1 MRAVAPCPQAVR
13 FLYCVLGKQNGPL
26 ELIAAAKAKAQKLG
40 EVERVY
46 QILRDWLITAKLV
59 PGEFISEQDLAIQCR
74 TSRTPVR
81 EACTRLMQ
89 DKWLSRIPRKG
100 FLVTPISV
108 RDIIDMYEYRKLLE
122 CFAAE
127 KVAKT
132 ATCEQVEELRSIVAP
147 ERTAHAELIDILRAN
162 TEFHRQLSQLAGNQ
176 RVSSQLNLTLGYVSR
191 LDTLCTQTVPG
202 WIGHGAILDALDLRQ
217 PAEARRAMEEH
228 IDSSKDKMIEL
239 FSR

>member
-1 MRAVAPCPQAVR
+1 
-13 FLYCVLGKQNGPL
+13 
-26 ELIAAAKAKAQKLG
+26 LIPVTKAKAQKLG

-46 QILRDWLITAKLV
+46 WILRDWLITARLA
-59 PGEFISEQDLAIQCR
+59 PGAFLSEQDLAVKCR

-100 FLVTPISV
+100 FMVTPISV

-127 KVAKT
+127 KVAAT
-132 ATCEQVEELRSIVAP
+132 ATLEQIEELRSIVAP
-147 ERTAHAELIDILRAN
+147 ESAPRANLADILSAN
-162 TEFHRQLSQLAGNQ
+162 TQFHRRLSELAGNE
-176 RVSSQLNLTLGYVSR
+176 RVTGQLQLTLGYVSR

-202 WIGHGAILDALDLRQ
+202 WIGHADILKAIETHQA
-217 PAEARRAMEEH
+217 AEARNAMEVH
-228 IDSSKDKMIEL
+228 IDSSRDKIINL
-239 FSR
+239 FGR

>member
-1 MRAVAPCPQAVR
+1 
-13 FLYCVLGKQNGPL
+13 
-26 ELIAAAKAKAQKLG
+26 LITAAKTKAKKLS

-46 QILRDWLITAKLV
+46 QILREWLISVKLA
-59 PGEFISEQDLAIQCR
+59 PGEFLSELDLAVKCR

-100 FLVTPISV
+100 FMVTPISV

-127 KVAKT
+127 KVAEI
-132 ATCEQVEELRSIVAP
+132 ATNEQVEDLRSIVIP
-147 ERTAHAELIDILRAN
+147 ETVPNAELEAILHAN
-162 TEFHRQLSQLAGNQ
+162 TKFHRRLSELAGNQ
-176 RVSSQLNLTLGYVSR
+176 RVVNQLNLTLGYVSR

-202 WIGHGAILDALDLRQ
+202 WIGHAEILEAIETHQ
-217 PAEARRAMEEH
+217 PVQARRAMEVH
-228 IDSSKDKMIEL
+228 IESSRDKMINL
-239 FSR
+239 FGR

>member
-1 MRAVAPCPQAVR
+1 
-13 FLYCVLGKQNGPL
+13 
-26 ELIAAAKAKAQKLG
+26 LITAAKTKAKKLS

-46 QILRDWLITAKLV
+46 QILREWLISVKLA
-59 PGEFISEQDLAIQCR
+59 PGEFLSELDLAVKCR

-100 FLVTPISV
+100 FMVTPISV

-127 KVAKT
+127 KVAEI
-132 ATCEQVEELRSIVAP
+132 ATIEQVEDLRSIVIP
-147 ERTAHAELIDILRAN
+147 ETVPNAELEAILHAN
-162 TEFHRQLSQLAGNQ
+162 TKFHRRLSELAGNQ
-176 RVSSQLNLTLGYVSR
+176 RVVNQLNLTLGYVSR

-202 WIGHGAILDALDLRQ
+202 WIGHAEILEAIETHQ
-217 PAEARRAMEEH
+217 PAQARRAMEVH
-228 IDSSKDKMIEL
+228 IESSRDKMINL
-239 FSR
+239 FGR